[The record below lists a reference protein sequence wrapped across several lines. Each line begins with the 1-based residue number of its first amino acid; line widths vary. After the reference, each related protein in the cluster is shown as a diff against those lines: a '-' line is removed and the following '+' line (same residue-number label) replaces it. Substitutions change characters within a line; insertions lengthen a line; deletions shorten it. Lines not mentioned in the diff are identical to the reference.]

1 MRGILRELWRYRLL
15 LLLGVL
21 ALFAVDAA
29 QLVTPLIVRAAV
41 DDLVAGLGTR
51 LPRYALYLV
60 GIAGVVLVFRF
71 LWRYFLFGAGR
82 KIERD
87 LRNRLFSHLLTLS
100 PSFYSRHSTGD
111 LMAHATNDLEAV
123 RRACGMGVLL
133 AADTLIMVSFSLAA
147 MVSISP
153 RLTLLTFIP
162 LPFITLVVLGFGRLI
177 HRRFERVQASFA
189 RLTERVREALSG
201 IRVLRAFAREEGME
215 RVFAAD
221 NQEYIRLNMALVR
234 VWGVFRPLIG
244 LLAGLGTGI
253 VLWFGG
259 RAVLAAEISLGDF
272 VAFTSY
278 LGMLVWPMMALG
290 WIVNLLQRGAAS
302 MGRIQVLFDAQPE
315 IQSPP
320 SPKPFPRT
328 HSIEFRNL
336 SFSYPGEERQVL
348 REITVTVEEGMTLGV
363 VGLTGAGKTTLVR
376 LIPRLYDPPPGTLLL
391 GGTDVRELEL
401 ERLRGAIGMVPQ
413 DVFLFSATLR
423 ENISFGRPEA
433 TDDEVWQAAR
443 LAGLAGPFLERSG
456 LEVPDAPYLR
466 RLLDIARHRAEK
478 CADFPGLLRPYLAE
492 PVLGE
497 DAMGILREQGALE
510 VLEVLAKRLQAAAGT
525 GEDVLRT
532 AFEETSERT
541 GRKGR
546 GLYMPVRVAL
556 TGSVKGVEIME
567 IVPVLGMERV
577 IRRLRAAIAAVAI
590 G

>member
-21 ALFAVDAA
+21 ALFLVDAA
-29 QLVTPLIVRAAV
+29 QLVSPLIVRGAV
-41 DDLVAGLGTR
+41 DDLVAGRGDR
-51 LPRYALYLV
+51 LSRYALYLV

-100 PSFYSRHSTGD
+100 PSFYAQRSTGE

-133 AADTLIMVSFSLAA
+133 AADTVIMVSFSLAA

-177 HRRFERVQASFA
+177 HRRFERVQESFA

-201 IRVLRAFAREEGME
+201 IRVLRAFAREAGME
-215 RVFAAD
+215 RVFAQD
-221 NQEYIRLNMALVR
+221 NRDYIRLNMALVR

-259 RAVLAAEISLGDF
+259 RAVLAASISLGDF

-302 MGRIQVLFDAQPE
+302 MGRIERLFAARPE
-315 IQSPP
+315 IESPAR
-320 SPKPFPRT
+320 PKPFPKSYR
-328 HSIEFRNL
+328 IEFRGL
-336 SFSYPGEERQVL
+336 SFSYPGEEREVL
-348 REITVTVEEGMTLGV
+348 RDITVTVEEGMTLGV
-363 VGLTGAGKTTLVR
+363 VGLTGSGKSTLVR
-376 LIPRLYDPPPGTLLL
+376 LIPRLYDPPPGSLLL
-391 GGTDVRELEL
+391 GGVDVRELDL
-401 ERLRGAIGMVPQ
+401 SKLRGAIGMVPQ

-423 ENISFGRPEA
+423 ENIAFGKPEA
-433 TDDEVWQAAR
+433 TDEEIWEAAR
-443 LAGLAGPFLERSG
+443 QAGLAEEIASFPDGLDTLVGERGIALSG
-456 LEVPDAPYLR
+456 GQRQRVG
-466 RLLDIARHRAEK
+466 IARALILDPPILILDDALSSVDAKVEEEILANLRGVLARRTAIVVAHRISAVRE
-478 CADFPGLLRPYLAE
+478 ADWIIVLRDGRI
-492 PVLGE
+492 V
-497 DAMGILREQGALE
+497 EQGDHGRLVAL
-510 VLEVLAKRLQAAAGT
+510 G
-525 GEDVLRT
+525 
-532 AFEETSERT
+532 
-541 GRKGR
+541 
-546 GLYMPVRVAL
+546 GLYARLNELQQAL
-556 TGSVKGVEIME
+556 VS
-567 IVPVLGMERV
+567 
-577 IRRLRAAIAAVAI
+577 
-590 G
+590 